1 MQTEVLKVTG
11 MTCGG
16 CTASVADALMG
27 IPGVSAADVSLSAG
41 EARVQYDE
49 RVASAGLLKSAV
61 EAAGFGVGSTS
72 APAAKRGCCG

>member
-1 MQTEVLKVTG
+1 MQTDVLKVTG

-16 CTASVADALMG
+16 CTTSVANALKAVA
-27 IPGVSAADVSLSAG
+27 GVTAADVSLTLG

-49 RVASAGLLKSAV
+49 RVASPGQLTSAV

>member
-1 MQTEVLKVTG
+1 MQTDVLKVTG

-16 CTASVADALMG
+16 CTTTVANALMG
-27 IPGVSAADVSLSAG
+27 IPGVSAADVSFSSG

-49 RVASAGLLKSAV
+49 LVASMGQLKSAV